1 VISGWAIV
9 RQPFAACAVICLMD
23 VRSPT
28 AEETKTA
35 KPGNGVPGRP
45 QFPLTL
51 EDPQPPSAMPRALRG
66 AAQAATVG
74 IFIILF
80 LVGLSLAK
88 PIVLPTTAA
97 FVITMMLS
105 PLSERADRYRVPA
118 WLTATVLWLA
128 VVAAA
133 FGVIDLVSAPVIDW
147 VHKAPDIG
155 RSIQDKLQVLAQP
168 LSGLR
173 DLRDALLPSQ
183 SDKGVNVDVVAIVQ
197 QTVSFATPAL
207 GQALI
212 LFVAL
217 FFMLLGRRRLRHV
230 VVRYFSQHE
239 ARLRALR
246 IMNDIERNLTGYLS
260 VVAVINAGVGVG
272 AGIIAALVGL
282 PNPVAWGVLGF
293 VLNFIP
299 YMGAG
304 IMELGMFLVGIVTF
318 PSLTH
323 ALVAPL
329 LYIAMGLIEGQFLTP
344 GILGR
349 HFTLNPLTVF
359 LSLVFWAWLWGPV
372 GAFLAVPLLIIGMV
386 AVAHLFPRAA
396 PDLPD

>member
-1 VISGWAIV
+1 
-9 RQPFAACAVICLMD
+9 MD
-23 VRSPT
+23 ARSPT
-28 AEETKTA
+28 AGDRKTA
-35 KPGNGVPGRP
+35 KPGNGNGQGRP
-45 QFPLTL
+45 QFRLTL
-51 EDPQPPSAMPRALRG
+51 EDPQPPSAMPRAWRS

-80 LVGLSLAK
+80 FVALSLAK
-88 PIVLPTTAA
+88 PIILPAVAA
-97 FVITMMLS
+97 FVVTLMLS

-118 WLTATVLWLA
+118 SLTATVLWLA
-128 VVAAA
+128 VMAAA

-173 DLRDALLPSQ
+173 DIRDALLPSR

-197 QTVSFATPAL
+197 QTLSVASPAL
-207 GQALI
+207 GQTLI
-212 LFVAL
+212 FFVAL

-230 VVRYFSQHE
+230 LVRYFSRHE

-260 VVAVINAGVGVG
+260 VMAIINVGVGIG

-282 PNPVAWGVLGF
+282 PSPVAWGVLGF

-299 YMGAG
+299 YIGAG
-304 IMELGMFLVGIVTF
+304 MMELGMFLVGIVTF

-329 LYIAMGLIEGQFLTP
+329 LYIVMGLLEGQFLTP

-359 LSLVFWAWLWGPV
+359 MSLVFWAWLWGPV

-386 AVAHLFPRAA
+386 AAAHLFPSAA

>member
-1 VISGWAIV
+1 
-9 RQPFAACAVICLMD
+9 MD
-23 VRSPT
+23 VRSPK
-28 AEETKTA
+28 AGEQPA
-35 KPGNGVPGRP
+35 KPNNGRQPRR
-45 QFPLTL
+45 QFPLAI
-51 EDPQPPSAMPRALRG
+51 EDPQPPRVMPRAWRS

-80 LVGLSLAK
+80 FVALSLAR

-97 FVITMMLS
+97 FVVTMMLS
-105 PLSERADRYRVPA
+105 PLSERADRHRVPA

-128 VVAAA
+128 VVAVV

-173 DLRDALLPSQ
+173 DIRDALLPSQ

-197 QTVSFATPAL
+197 QTLSFASPAL
-207 GQALI
+207 GQTLI
-212 LFVAL
+212 FFVTL
-217 FFMLLGRRRLRHV
+217 FFMLLGRRRLRHI
-230 VVRYFSQHE
+230 VVRFFSHHE
-239 ARLRALR
+239 ARLRSLR
-246 IMNDIERNLTGYLS
+246 IMNDIESNLTGYLS

-272 AGIIAALVGL
+272 AGIIAAVVGL

-299 YMGAG
+299 YIGAG
-304 IMELGMFLVGIVTF
+304 TMELGMFLVGIVTF

-323 ALVAPL
+323 AFVAPL
-329 LYIAMGLIEGQFLTP
+329 LYIAMGLLEGQFVTP
-344 GILGR
+344 SVLGR
-349 HFTLNPLTVF
+349 RFTLNPLTVF

-372 GAFLAVPLLIIGMV
+372 GAFLAVPLLMIGMV

-396 PDLPD
+396 PDLPE

>member
-1 VISGWAIV
+1 
-9 RQPFAACAVICLMD
+9 MD
-23 VRSPT
+23 VRNPQ
-28 AEETKTA
+28 AGEQPA
-35 KPGNGVPGRP
+35 KPNNGRQARR
-45 QFPLTL
+45 QFPLAI
-51 EDPQPPSAMPRALRG
+51 EDPQPPRVMPRAWRS

-80 LVGLSLAK
+80 FVALSLAR

-97 FVITMMLS
+97 FVVTMMLS
-105 PLSERADRYRVPA
+105 PLSERADRHRVPA

-128 VVAAA
+128 VVAVV

-147 VHKAPDIG
+147 AHKAPDIG

-173 DLRDALLPSQ
+173 DIRDALLPSQ

-197 QTVSFATPAL
+197 QTLSFASPAL
-207 GQALI
+207 GQTLI
-212 LFVAL
+212 FFVTL
-217 FFMLLGRRRLRHV
+217 FFMLLGRRRLRHI
-230 VVRYFSQHE
+230 VVRFFSHHE
-239 ARLRALR
+239 ARLRSLR
-246 IMNDIERNLTGYLS
+246 IMNDIESNLTGYLS
-260 VVAVINAGVGVG
+260 VVAVINAGVGAG

-299 YMGAG
+299 YIGAG
-304 IMELGMFLVGIVTF
+304 TMELGMFLVGIVTF

-323 ALVAPL
+323 AFVAPL
-329 LYIAMGLIEGQFLTP
+329 LYIAMGLLEGQFVTP
-344 GILGR
+344 SVLGR
-349 HFTLNPLTVF
+349 RFTLNPLTVF

-386 AVAHLFPRAA
+386 AVAHLFPSLT
-396 PDLPD
+396 PELPE